1 MPAERLAQIGPTCSL
16 SFSKSVGFLEAVFQR
31 KCLLKCRSG
40 RLVLLEVIREIL
52 AVGSARILLWRAL
65 NVIRKFEVGWC
76 FKLFVY
82 ICFGLSL
89 LEKHI
94 IARSLCS
101 HHFAARFLPIGRVGA
116 ALLQH
121 CVKVL
126 QQQLYGRCPPA
137 LPWFPSLNKVLSH
150 SLKKKKKKPQTS
162 APHCSGNGSWPL
174 TSPPRSSGSAG
185 SGCPAAWG
193 RGD

>member
-65 NVIRKFEVGWC
+65 NVIRNFEVGWC

-126 QQQLYGRCPPA
+126 QQQLYGRCPRA
-137 LPWFPSLNKVLSH
+137 LPWFPSPNKVLSH
-150 SLKKKKKKPQTS
+150 SLKKKQTTNFS
-162 APHCSGNGSWPL
+162 PTLLRKCLLAPHFPTKELGLCRLWL
-174 TSPPRSSGSAG
+174 SSSLG
-185 SGCPAAWG
+185 
-193 RGD
+193 